1 MVIEISAGVEV
12 SFVDSLKNRND
23 QEEHMTHSLHV
34 NSFVFGVIISDH
46 RAPDVV
52 RYSRPR
58 MTS

>member
-52 RYSRPR
+52 RYSR
-58 MTS
+58 